1 MTPAQRLKLE
11 TLIAEHTERVLDANS
26 APYGSKLRVQYLA
39 KERAAAQAL
48 RDCLDE
54 LTDKPDLR
62 RHGDAKEP

>member
-11 TLIAEHTERVLDANS
+11 TLIAEHTNRTIDLLLARS
-26 APYGSKLRVQYLA
+26 AAMAACRKKA
-39 KERAAAQAL
+39 DAAAQAL

-62 RHGDAKEP
+62 RHGDAKET